1 MPERNIGVVVV
12 VWMEWE
18 WKSLVELPVDSD
30 KEILDMSRSEQV
42 TKEYMAD
49 MHEGGSS
56 KNLLVLTENYSC

>member
-1 MPERNIGVVVV
+1 MRRLNQK
-12 VWMEWE
+12 
-18 WKSLVELPVDSD
+18 KSKLF
-30 KEILDMSRSEQV
+30 KEILDMLRSEQA

>member
-30 KEILDMSRSEQV
+30 KEILDMSRSEQAM
-42 TKEYMAD
+42 KEYMAD
-49 MHEGGSS
+49 MHEGSSS